1 MTWLPVY
8 RNHTVFEIARGIKA
22 FLKLEAGLTR
32 GVVSADSRDRPTKDP
47 LDLIKNGADT
57 QPESVKAA
65 IRNLRREV
73 KISET
78 TKESAK
84 SFRELEGE
92 KGLKVH
98 LGCGEDIRTG
108 WVNVDLAPILPR
120 GVEPTAHPDATFIN
134 HDLRR
139 GLPLEE
145 GSCDFIYSSHF
156 FEHLEY
162 EHGLRLMYDCYRA
175 LRPGGVFRI
184 VLPDLR
190 GFFGAYLRGEKEYLD
205 ELDPFV
211 SAYLPAVA
219 ESGTKTSI
227 DYVNFGVYQNGEHK
241 YIYDKE
247 KLGLIFRKIG
257 YSSVAPSS
265 YREGLDLDVP
275 VRRRYSFYMEAVK

>member
-1 MTWLPVY
+1 MPVF
-8 RNHTVFEIARGIKA
+8 RNHMVLEIARGIRA
-22 FLKLEAGLTR
+22 FLRLEAGLTR
-32 GVVSADSRDRPTKDP
+32 GAV
-47 LDLIKNGADT
+47 GADT
-57 QPESVKAA
+57 RDRQAKDPIDLLENDLATQPEAVKAA
-65 IRNLRREV
+65 VRNLRREV
-73 KISET
+73 KIAEVAE
-78 TKESAK
+78 ESAK
-84 SFRELEGE
+84 GFRALEGK

-98 LGCGEDIRTG
+98 LGCGEDIRLG
-108 WVNVDLAPILPR
+108 WVNVDLVPILPPR
-120 GVEPTAHPDATFIN
+120 IDIAAHQDATFIN

-145 GSCDFIYSSHF
+145 GSCDLIYSSHF

-162 EHGLRLMYDCYRA
+162 EHGLRLMHDCYRA

-190 GFFGAYLRGEKEYLD
+190 GFFEAYLRGEKEYLD

-219 ESGTKTSI
+219 ESETKTLI

-241 YIYDKE
+241 YIYDEE
-247 KLGLIFRKIG
+247 KLELIFSKIG

-265 YREGLDLDVP
+265 YREGIDLDVP